1 MLVGRSK
8 TLLTTYQPAC
18 FEKFLRPYSEFLHPC
33 ENLNCEIEGLDSV
46 IGGGGIQLLSVACF
60 SQKKKKK
67 TGCCRH
73 NINCVGLLSRK
84 ILSFC
89 QHVKDKLE
97 QKSPDVYSVP
107 CECQVKEHHHTSAF
121 DGWTSQW

>member
-67 TGCCRH
+67 
-73 NINCVGLLSRK
+73 
-84 ILSFC
+84 
-89 QHVKDKLE
+89 
-97 QKSPDVYSVP
+97 
-107 CECQVKEHHHTSAF
+107 QVAAGTTLTVSACSL
-121 DGWTSQW
+121 GRY